1 MRPPRKWTP
10 RAEPGPTRSARRRSR
25 VLATLVLAVSAA
37 LPAVAQANSVD
48 LLYATPEGKPPLTV
62 PTDRL
67 DAALKCSPDIDGARR
82 TPVLLVPGTGV
93 TPEQN
98 YDWNWKP
105 ALAAQGIPACTIE
118 LPQSSLGE
126 LQTAGEYVVHAIR
139 RMHERAGRRISIIGH
154 SQGGMIFR
162 WALRFWRDV
171 RPMVDDAIG
180 MAPSNEG
187 TDLVHL
193 LPTCLTT
200 GCPVAAIQQRTGSEF
215 LRALNSQTRT
225 FEGISYTNI
234 ASRLDEVV
242 VQSGALGSGKPSF
255 LPTDGRSKAVRN
267 VLIQDVCP
275 LDLSEHLL
283 VGTTSNTTY
292 ALAMDAL
299 THDGPAD
306 PERARAAACSTP
318 IMPGVRLDALDA
330 NVKLLQALPGLASV
344 AGLNLLG
351 VPLVRDEPP
360 LKDYVRSTIGEEK
373 ASTPTPSPAKPT
385 AKPRARLRITPAR
398 IPAGRTTKLTIRAT
412 TSAGK
417 PLSKQRVRLFGRTV
431 RTNAKGVATLRVR
444 PAKAGVVTARSTGN
458 RTRTTTKRVRV
469 TRAR

>member
-1 MRPPRKWTP
+1 MRAPRTWIR
-10 RAEPGPTRSARRRSR
+10 RAGTRPDRPRRRSR
-25 VLATLVLAVSAA
+25 AVVALALAATGAA
-37 LPAVAQANSVD
+37 PAAAQANSVD

-62 PTDRL
+62 PADRL

-242 VQSGALGSGKPSF
+242 VQSGAVASGRPSF
-255 LPTDGRSKAVRN
+255 LPTDGRSRAVSN

-306 PERARAAACSTP
+306 PARARAAACATP
-318 IMPGVRLDALDA
+318 IMPGVRPDALGD

-344 AGLNLLG
+344 AGINLLG

-360 LKDYVRSTIGEEK
+360 LKDYVRSTIGE
-373 ASTPTPSPAKPT
+373 AKPDPPST
-385 AKPRARLRITPAR
+385 APAARARPRLRITPGR
-398 IPAGRTTKLTIRAT
+398 IRAGRTTKLTVRAT

-417 PLSKQRVRLFGRTV
+417 PLAKQRVRLFGRVV

-444 PAKAGVVTARSTGN
+444 PAKSGLVTARATGN
-458 RTRTTTKRVRV
+458 GLPAATKRVRV
-469 TRAR
+469 LRAR